1 MKILIL
7 ARGIPS
13 QENPQEGCFEWD
25 QAKALKA
32 LGHDVVVMSLDG
44 RWRKGRQ
51 KFGITKT
58 IKEGIET
65 YKIYWLTISIIEH
78 LISFKLACRIGNF
91 LTLKLFKHIISRHPD
106 IDILNAHFLKCIQ
119 RATYIKKKFS
129 ILVVGTE
136 HWSELESDKLDW
148 KVRYLGEKAYKQCDA
163 IISVSESLRNR
174 IFQHFGCE
182 SFVLHNMIGMEF
194 EHTLSIKQQKR
205 EKFKFI
211 CTGSLIQRKGFDFL
225 IEAFRQANISDKVEI
240 SIIGAGILK
249 DKLETQISNSGLSSS
264 VKLLGSRQKNEIIN
278 LLSESDAFIL
288 PSRAENF
295 SVAVLEAL
303 SIGLPV
309 IATICGG
316 IKECIDSSNG
326 ILVPVDDIEAM
337 KNALIDMVSS
347 KDKFDRLKIREES
360 LQKYGSTV
368 IANKL
373 VCIYKDVIARYRGNT
388 LN

>member
-1 MKILIL
+1 M
-7 ARGIPS
+7 
-13 QENPQEGCFEWD
+13 
-25 QAKALKA
+25 
-32 LGHDVVVMSLDG
+32 
-44 RWRKGRQ
+44 
-51 KFGITKT
+51 
-58 IKEGIET
+58 
-65 YKIYWLTISIIEH
+65 
-78 LISFKLACRIGNF
+78 
-91 LTLKLFKHIISRHPD
+91 
-106 IDILNAHFLKCIQ
+106 
-119 RATYIKKKFS
+119 
-129 ILVVGTE
+129 
-136 HWSELESDKLDW
+136 
-148 KVRYLGEKAYKQCDA
+148 
-163 IISVSESLRNR
+163 
-174 IFQHFGCE
+174 
-182 SFVLHNMIGMEF
+182 
-194 EHTLSIKQQKR
+194 
-205 EKFKFI
+205 
-211 CTGSLIQRKGFDFL
+211 
-225 IEAFRQANISDKVEI
+225 EI
-240 SIIGAGILK
+240 SIIGAGVLK

-337 KNALIDMVSS
+337 KNALIDMVFS

-373 VCIYKDVIARYRGNT
+373 ACIYKDVIVRYRGNT

>member
-1 MKILIL
+1 M
-7 ARGIPS
+7 
-13 QENPQEGCFEWD
+13 
-25 QAKALKA
+25 
-32 LGHDVVVMSLDG
+32 
-44 RWRKGRQ
+44 
-51 KFGITKT
+51 
-58 IKEGIET
+58 
-65 YKIYWLTISIIEH
+65 
-78 LISFKLACRIGNF
+78 
-91 LTLKLFKHIISRHPD
+91 
-106 IDILNAHFLKCIQ
+106 CI
-119 RATYIKKKFS
+119 RDS
-129 ILVVGTE
+129 
-136 HWSELESDKLDW
+136 
-148 KVRYLGEKAYKQCDA
+148 
-163 IISVSESLRNR
+163 
-174 IFQHFGCE
+174 
-182 SFVLHNMIGMEF
+182 
-194 EHTLSIKQQKR
+194 
-205 EKFKFI
+205 I

-347 KDKFDRLKIREES
+347 KDKFDLS
-360 LQKYGSTV
+360 L
-368 IANKL
+368 IH
-373 VCIYKDVIARYRGNT
+373 I
-388 LN
+388 